1 MRSGRIPVFLFEQ
14 QGTPSK
20 SHNRASVVGI
30 RCRIVSIA
38 GDEGSVTAQGHRQLV
53 LAPGK
58 HPDRLGLLGFLTTKA
73 MAEDRDFC
81 LVTVLS
87 GYFAYV
93 PFICIDYRLYSFNGS
108 FRHIYRSI

>member
-1 MRSGRIPVFLFEQ
+1 
-14 QGTPSK
+14 
-20 SHNRASVVGI
+20 VGI

-58 HPDRLGLLGFLTTKA
+58 HPDSPRSSRLPNNQSDG
-73 MAEDRDFC
+73 RRPRFC

-93 PFICIDYRLYSFNGS
+93 PFIFIDYRLHSFKVH
-108 FRHIYRSI
+108 FDIFTEVYKI

>member
-93 PFICIDYRLYSFNGS
+93 PFILLTIDYILLK
-108 FRHIYRSI
+108 